1 MLLSFP
7 KNKKV
12 VLQFMANRH
21 LSRSIAMQTLF
32 EADFNNYDSKKAK
45 DILERNL
52 TEFAP
57 GLEDTSFTKKLV
69 EGILKN
75 KEKIDKIIEKVA
87 PEWPLHQIAVVDRNV
102 LRLGLFELLFEKK
115 EEVPSRVAINEAI
128 EIAKTFGSES
138 SGRFVNGVLGTV
150 FKEMGIEEE
159 IEMPE
164 EKLAGA
170 VVYRKENDDFI
181 FALVHDVFGY
191 WTLSKGH
198 LEMEETA
205 EQGAVRE
212 IKEEIDLD
220 IKIEKEIGENEYIA
234 SDPEKGKIKK
244 IVKYFLAS
252 TSDKKLKLKESGGL
266 DDANWFEMEE
276 LGDLKMY
283 SDIRPIVAKAI
294 KMLNKK

>member
-1 MLLSFP
+1 
-7 KNKKV
+7 
-12 VLQFMANRH
+12 MANRH

-32 EADFNNYDSKKAK
+32 ESDFNNYDSKKAK
-45 DILERNL
+45 EILERNL
-52 TEFAP
+52 REFAP

-87 PEWPLHQIAVVDRNV
+87 PEWPFHQIAVVDRNV

-170 VVYRKENDDFI
+170 VVYRKENDNFI

-198 LEMEETA
+198 LEGEETA

-283 SDIRPIVAKAI
+283 NDIRPIVAKAI